1 MKRLKQRAIYYTLLL
16 VLGAVMLIC
25 ALAGGQQNDMMF
37 STGCVM
43 VLVCAIKLLQLHRLS
58 RNPEAGRKMD
68 LACTEERTVFIAN
81 KAAKA
86 TLFGVVGL
94 QYAAMLAA
102 LFVHRNEAAT
112 LLGFLV
118 CAQLLLYV
126 GFSRY
131 YSQKF

>member
-1 MKRLKQRAIYYTLLL
+1 MKRMKQRAIYYALLL

-25 ALAGGQQNDMMF
+25 ALAGSQQNNMMF
-37 STGCVM
+37 STGCVL
-43 VLVCAIKLLQLHRLS
+43 VLVCAIKLLQLYKLS
-58 RNPEAGRKMD
+58 HDPEAGRKMD
-68 LACTEERTVFIAN
+68 LACTEERAVFISN

-102 LFVHRNEAAT
+102 LFANRNEAAT

-131 YSQKF
+131 YSKKF